1 MWLELHRSGTEESIF
16 VNMDRI
22 TSVYNA
28 FGGENAILSY
38 GVKAPHI
45 SVKETP
51 QEIMQMLGYSGEKV
65 EKART
70 WL

>member
-22 TSVYNA
+22 TSVCNA

-38 GVKAPHI
+38 GVKASHI

-51 QEIMQMLGYSGEKV
+51 QEIMQMLGHSGEKV
-65 EKART
+65 EKR
-70 WL
+70 WSL